1 MFVEQSAPA
10 HGNTNARFLQQHIL
24 FLLHHRCKTTRHLAQ
39 IHGHITT
46 NGFTSKSFVLVKLLA
61 LYTSF
66 NNFPRAHQLFDQ
78 MDNPSTSVWNQ
89 ILRGYSIGGNPRKS
103 FELFNYMGRSLA
115 RPDGHTY
122 NFVINGCA
130 KGGLFGEGEQ
140 VHGRVMKS
148 SFCSDIYVMTSLVDF
163 YVKSGGEDGVGK
175 AKLVFDEMPDRNVV
189 TWNSLLL
196 GFFRCGDVDGA
207 RRIFEEMPVRN
218 VVSWTTMIAGC
229 AQKRRC
235 KESLSL
241 FRSMQKE
248 DIEFDQVTLVAVLS
262 ACAELGD
269 LNLGKYIHSYVFESF
284 AYRRKPILI
293 SLKNS
298 LIHMY
303 ASCGEIEAA
312 FGIFKRME
320 KRTIVSWTSM
330 ITGFAKHGYGDE
342 ALSVFRWME
351 TVEKESNIR
360 PDKVTFLGLLCACTH
375 SGYVNEGRHYFRSMT
390 VDWGIEPTI
399 EHYGCMV
406 DLLSRA
412 GLLDEAH
419 ELVKSMPMKP
429 NDVVW
434 GALLSGCRIYKS
446 VELASDVAHWL
457 TEELEPQRAADY
469 FVLLSNV
476 YAAAKKWE
484 DVVAVR
490 RKMLDIK
497 TKKPPGLS
505 WIQIEGSIYEFM
517 AGDRSHENARMIYD
531 VLDEITKEARCQRY
545 VPYFTDAFVG
555 ILD

>member
-1 MFVEQSAPA
+1 
-10 HGNTNARFLQQHIL
+10 
-24 FLLHHRCKTTRHLAQ
+24 
-39 IHGHITT
+39 
-46 NGFTSKSFVLVKLLA
+46 
-61 LYTSF
+61 
-66 NNFPRAHQLFDQ
+66 
-78 MDNPSTSVWNQ
+78 
-89 ILRGYSIGGNPRKS
+89 
-103 FELFNYMGRSLA
+103 
-115 RPDGHTY
+115 
-122 NFVINGCA
+122 
-130 KGGLFGEGEQ
+130 
-140 VHGRVMKS
+140 
-148 SFCSDIYVMTSLVDF
+148 
-163 YVKSGGEDGVGK
+163 
-175 AKLVFDEMPDRNVV
+175 MPDRNVV

-207 RRIFEEMPVRN
+207 QRIFEEMPVRN

-229 AQKRRC
+229 AQKGRC

-248 DIEFDQVTLVAVLS
+248 GIKFDQVTLVAVLS

-390 VDWGIEPTI
+390 ADWGIEPTI

-419 ELVKSMPMKP
+419 ELVKLMPMKP

-457 TEELEPQRAADY
+457 TEELEPQRAAGY

-505 WIQIEGSIYEFM
+505 WIQIEGSIYEFL
-517 AGDRSHENARMIYD
+517 AGDRSHENAPMIYD

-555 ILD
+555 I